1 MPQGSL
7 HLWQNYWH
15 LLCHRS
21 ELGAPGDFVRLDVL
35 GREVVAFHDG
45 LDIVAFD
52 NRCPHRGARIYDG
65 THGRQRFV
73 CQYHGWSYSKGKL
86 FVAGKQDFGHC
97 PIDEAGLNTLQSEWL
112 GDFLFV
118 SEKPIM
124 ALRDQLGGVA
134 ALLEPISADLAARAD
149 FNAYTFEAD
158 WRIAVE
164 NALEPYH
171 VAIIHPSTL
180 HTLRLTPGRNEYFG
194 LNSVWYSDVGDERV
208 AKRLK
213 SLTRYFDLAYQHEG
227 YLSIFMFP
235 FTMLSSTFGLSY
247 SLQNFLPSPEH
258 ERSQFVSRLYTSR
271 LAPTAKPAVL
281 APFFDSS
288 AKLNRATFEEDH
300 AICKRVPVDSWTPE
314 PPRFWSSNEEKVVHF
329 RQSYRTASAAVAG
342 DPPAAP
348 IFAP

>member
-1 MPQGSL
+1 MPEGPL
-7 HLWQNYWH
+7 HLWQDYWH
-15 LLCHRS
+15 LLGHRS

-45 LDIVAFD
+45 LDVVAFD

-86 FVAGKQDFGHC
+86 FVAGRQDFGHC
-97 PIDEAGLNTLQSEWL
+97 PIDQAGLNTLKSEWL

-118 SEKPIM
+118 SEKPVM

-149 FNAYTFEAD
+149 FNAYKFEAD

-213 SLTRYFDLAYQHEG
+213 SLTRYFDLSYQHEG

-247 SLQNFLPSPEH
+247 SLQNFLPSLEK

-288 AKLNRATFEEDH
+288 AKLNRQTFEEDH
-300 AICKRVPVDSWTPE
+300 AICRRVPIDSWTPE

-329 RQSYRTASAAVAG
+329 RQSYRTASAALAG
-342 DPPAAP
+342 GPPAEPISAP
-348 IFAP
+348 